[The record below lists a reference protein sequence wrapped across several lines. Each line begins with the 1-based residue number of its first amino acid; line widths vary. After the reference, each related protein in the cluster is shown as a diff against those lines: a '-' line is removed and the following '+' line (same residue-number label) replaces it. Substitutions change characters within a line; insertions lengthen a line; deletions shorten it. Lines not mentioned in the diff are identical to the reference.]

1 MTTAVSG
8 PLGGR
13 EERERGMAGC
23 SQDGKVICASRREDL
38 SHLLAVSSMQ
48 RLFFNI
54 LKYIYSYPPNISKRI
69 PLEKSCF
76 LKV

>member
-1 MTTAVSG
+1 MTTAVTG

-48 RLFFNI
+48 RLFFLHFKVYI
-54 LKYIYSYPPNISKRI
+54 LISSKYIKKNPP
-69 PLEKSCF
+69 
-76 LKV
+76 

>member
-48 RLFFNI
+48 RLFLTF
-54 LKYIYSYPPNISKRI
+54 
-69 PLEKSCF
+69 
-76 LKV
+76 

>member
-8 PLGGR
+8 PLRGR

-38 SHLLAVSSMQ
+38 SHLLAVSGMQ
-48 RLFFNI
+48 RLFLHVKVYI
-54 LKYIYSYPPNISKRI
+54 LISSKYIKKNPP
-69 PLEKSCF
+69 
-76 LKV
+76 